1 MCVFLRRRKP
11 RTVLCLVRWSGQMCQ
26 KNFLFSFFSFC
37 DLCFAVCA
45 PTCPPG
51 TSDGSKPRQELGQF
65 RHLTTGGQVAVQF
78 QRNRGQISL
87 WYWLWRCCDVPWGQ
101 QLTTLITQSCFNYMS
116 RFRYN
121 STAERKMSV
130 IAFIGHPR

>member
-1 MCVFLRRRKP
+1 
-11 RTVLCLVRWSGQMCQ
+11 MCQ

-65 RHLTTGGQVAVQF
+65 RHLTTGGQVAVEF

-87 WYWLWRCCDVPWGQ
+87 VVLALTLLSCPFGTTIGNFDNA
-101 QLTTLITQSCFNYMS
+101 QLL
-116 RFRYN
+116 
-121 STAERKMSV
+121 
-130 IAFIGHPR
+130 